1 MFKGRK
7 DEDGNFIVTGIPG
20 DGIGPEI
27 FEAVKDIY
35 KAAKVPIVF
44 EEVSVAPTMVDG
56 VSTIPKA
63 SLDSIHRNTVALKGT
78 LAGAQSGGL
87 TTQDRWRH
95 PSARATSRST

>member
-7 DEDGNFIVTGIPG
+7 DKDGNFIVTGIPG

-63 SLDSIHRNTVALKGT
+63 SLDSIHRNTVALKGA
-78 LAGAQSGGL
+78 LAAVPSALKVQA
-87 TTQDRWRH
+87 RWRR